1 MGFSHMN
8 GTCDYKSSPN
18 HASIPEV
25 DSYFIGGLSYGI
37 QEIHGPACSSI
48 Y

>member
-1 MGFSHMN
+1 MTR
-8 GTCDYKSSPN
+8 TCDYKSGPN
-18 HASIPEV
+18 HAPIPEV